1 MVVAGIRP
9 RRYAWRAMAEGGDRI
24 ALIEAIYGAA
34 LEPGRWPLVMKALGD
49 HFDGAAA
56 SMLMLDDSGGGCR
69 FVARVGILG
78 EPEMVE
84 RYRTY
89 YGRLDPWPAELTRQ
103 GVGAVM
109 QTSAVF
115 DPDDPRAAA
124 FVNEYFLP
132 AGLVDSMGA
141 ALLHDEHRFALAAI
155 QRSRQR
161 GIFLDRDRQG
171 LAALVPHL
179 RTALRVHR
187 QLAGTRAGAAE
198 VALDQLS
205 VGVLTVDH
213 AGRVVHA
220 NKAARDVLARGDGLF
235 IEQDRSL
242 AALDRAAND
251 VLQRLVA
258 AAIQPAPGAGGAL
271 RLTRGDGGRTY
282 AVLVA
287 PLRRDD
293 ASSEIALPR
302 RGALVLVRDS
312 AIGLRTGPEMLTSLY
327 GLTRSQAQLLQAL
340 LEGESLQQYAQ
351 RTGVRPVTARFHLGV
366 VFGKTKTATQSQL
379 MRKVVQ
385 DLAGLVVGE

>member
-161 GIFLDRDRQG
+161 GIFLDRDRQR

-187 QLAGTRAGAAE
+187 QLAGTGAGAAAE
-198 VALDQLS
+198 VALDHLT

-242 AALDRAAND
+242 AAFDRAAND

-271 RLTRGDGGRTY
+271 RLTRGEGGATATRRPGAGARQRDRPAHRPRAVDQPLWAHPQPGAAAAGAAGGRVAAAIRPADRRAPRDR
-282 AVLVA
+282 AV
-287 PLRRDD
+287 P
-293 ASSEIALPR
+293 SR
-302 RGALVLVRDS
+302 RGLRQDQDRD
-312 AIGLRTGPEMLTSLY
+312 AEPADAQGGAGPC
-327 GLTRSQAQLLQAL
+327 RA
-340 LEGESLQQYAQ
+340 
-351 RTGVRPVTARFHLGV
+351 RRRRVRP
-366 VFGKTKTATQSQL
+366 
-379 MRKVVQ
+379 
-385 DLAGLVVGE
+385 